1 METKLRILIAEDHQT
16 VREGIKLLIN
26 SQSDMEVVGEAGDG
40 EEALKEASRL
50 LPDLVLMD
58 LSMPTVNGLSATKS
72 LRSQCP
78 KVKIIALTR
87 HSDDGYLRQ
96 ILSAGANGYIL
107 KQSSPQDLVRAIR
120 IVGEGNS
127 YIDPSLTHKVL
138 DGYIATSEARRG
150 ENKQALTDREA
161 EVLRSIARGYSNKE
175 IAAALKLSTKTIEA
189 HKANAMRKLG
199 IVNRIEI
206 VQYAIFRNWM
216 QDS

>member
-1 METKLRILIAEDHQT
+1 METKLRILIVEDHQT

-58 LSMPTVNGLSATKS
+58 LSMPTMNGLSATKR
-72 LRSQCP
+72 LKSQCP
-78 KVKIIALTR
+78 NVKIIALTR
-87 HSDDGYLRQ
+87 HSDDGYLQQ

-107 KQSSPQDLVRAIR
+107 KQSSPQDLVRACR

-127 YIDPSLTHKVL
+127 YIDPSLTHKVF
-138 DGYIATSEARRG
+138 DGYLATSEARRG
-150 ENKQALTDREA
+150 ENKQALTDRET

-199 IVNRIEI
+199 IANRIEI